1 MPEKI
6 EEEKNVTRRV
16 RFSGTFVALAFLFLA
31 AAPAYPA
38 GFSIFAQGA
47 KASGMGLAF
56 TAVADDP
63 SAVFYNPAGLGFQ
76 KHFSAQVGGS
86 LLSKTEGE
94 FEGANPYP
102 GTSFG
107 VEEQS
112 KTSYLL
118 PTFYAVVPLTSNV
131 NFGVGVFAPYGLG
144 FRWADAEQFS
154 GRFIAQNAVIRT
166 ADVNPVLSLEVVPSL
181 SIAAGA
187 DYRLSKVQLER
198 NRAAINP
205 FTQSVVDVA
214 HIKLDTNLQDN
225 HGWGWNAGLLWKPAP
240 TFSIGAA
247 YRSSIKIDYEGEG
260 KFTQRLTGNAAFDAA
275 VAAGLQ
281 PILGPQ
287 KVAVTID
294 FPASVN
300 LGAAINL
307 PADFR
312 LSLEADWTEW
322 SSFDQL
328 FIDFDNA
335 AIPDLLR
342 PTNWKDSWA
351 YRAGLEKKWG
361 DFAVRAGYYKDKS
374 PQPLADVGPILA
386 DADRNA
392 FTLGV
397 GYDTD
402 RWGVDISDIYIDFDH
417 RDTRGQA
424 NNDQFFGRY
433 SETANL
439 VALSFR
445 VSF

>member
-1 MPEKI
+1 M
-6 EEEKNVTRRV
+6 RRGRV
-16 RFSGTFVALAFLFLA
+16 RFSGTFSTLALLFLA

-47 KASGMGLAF
+47 RASGMGLAF

-76 KHFSAQVGGS
+76 KHFSALVGGS
-86 LLSKTEGE
+86 LLSKVKGE

-112 KTSYLL
+112 KSTYYL
-118 PTFYAVVPLTSNV
+118 PTFYAVLPLTTNV
-131 NFGVGVFAPYGLG
+131 NFGVGVFSPYGLG

-154 GRFIAQNAVIRT
+154 GRFIAQNAVIQT
-166 ADVNPVLSLEVVPSL
+166 ADVNPVLSLQVVPSL

-205 FTQSVVDVA
+205 FTQSIVDVA
-214 HIKLDTNLQDN
+214 HIKLTSDLQDN
-225 HGWGWNAGLLWKPAP
+225 HGWGWNAGILWKPVP
-240 TFSIGAA
+240 TFSLGAA
-247 YRSSIKIDYEGEG
+247 YRSKIKVDYEGEG
-260 KFTQRLTGNAAFDAA
+260 KFTQRLTGNDAFDTA
-275 VAAGLQ
+275 VMRSLPSGK
-281 PILGPQ
+281 Q
-287 KVAVTID
+287 KVAVSIE

-307 PADFR
+307 PANFR
-312 LSLEADWTEW
+312 VSLDADWTEW
-322 SSFDQL
+322 KSFNQL
-328 FIDFDNA
+328 FIDFANT
-335 AIPDLLR
+335 AIPDLFR

-361 DFAVRAGYYKDKS
+361 GFAVRAGYYKDKT

-392 FTLGV
+392 YTLG
-397 GYDTD
+397 
-402 RWGVDISDIYIDFDH
+402 
-417 RDTRGQA
+417 
-424 NNDQFFGRY
+424 
-433 SETANL
+433 
-439 VALSFR
+439 
-445 VSF
+445 

>member
-1 MPEKI
+1 M
-6 EEEKNVTRRV
+6 TRRSRV
-16 RFSGTFVALAFLFLA
+16 RFSETFIALVFLFFA
-31 AAPAYPA
+31 AAPARPA

-63 SAVFYNPAGLGFQ
+63 SAVFYNPGGLGFQ

-86 LLSKTEGE
+86 LLSKVKGE

-107 VEEQS
+107 VEDQS
-112 KTSYLL
+112 KSTFYL
-118 PTFYAVVPLTSNV
+118 PTFYAVLPLTPNV
-131 NFGVGVFAPYGLG
+131 NFGLGVFSPYGLG

-154 GRFIAQNAVIRT
+154 GRFIAQNAVIQT
-166 ADVNPVLSLEVVPSL
+166 ADVNPVLSLQVAPTLALGV
-181 SIAAGA
+181 GA

-198 NRAAINP
+198 NRAAVNP
-205 FTQSVVDVA
+205 FTQSIVDVA
-214 HIKLDTNLQDN
+214 HIKLTSDLQDN
-225 HGWGWNAGLLWKPAP
+225 HGWGWNAGLLWKPVP
-240 TFSIGAA
+240 TFSLGAA
-247 YRSSIKIDYEGEG
+247 YRSKIKVDYAGEG
-260 KFTQRLTGNAAFDAA
+260 KFTQRLTGNPAFDAA
-275 VAAGLQ
+275 VAASLPQGK
-281 PILGPQ
+281 Q
-287 KVAVTID
+287 KVAVTIE

-307 PADFR
+307 PANFR
-312 LSLEADWTEW
+312 VSLDADWTEW
-322 SSFDQL
+322 KSFNRL
-328 FIDFDNA
+328 FIDFANT

-361 DFAVRAGYYKDKS
+361 SFAVRAGYYKDKS

-392 FTLGV
+392 YTLGL
-397 GYDTD
+397 GYDAD
-402 RWGVDISDIYIDFDH
+402 RWGVDVSDIYIDFDH
-417 RDTRGQA
+417 RDTRGQV
-424 NNDQFFGRY
+424 NHDQFFGQY
-433 SETANL
+433 SEKANL
-439 VALSFR
+439 LAVNFR